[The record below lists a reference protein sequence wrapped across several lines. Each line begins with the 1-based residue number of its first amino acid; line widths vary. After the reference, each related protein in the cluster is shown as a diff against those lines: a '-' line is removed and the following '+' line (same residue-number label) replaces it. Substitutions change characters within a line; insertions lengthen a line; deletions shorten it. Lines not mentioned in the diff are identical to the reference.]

1 MYARVSSSRGGALGI
16 WGFARALFRTN
27 LKAALALRAAF
38 VIQALFMVLNN
49 VVFFVFWWI
58 LMRRVPDLRGWRLAD
73 IEALFGITAT
83 SFGLVVTITGGVR
96 HLGQAIDEG
105 ELDTLLTQPKPTLLY
120 ALGIRSRASGF
131 GDVVS
136 GLGFLAVSGH
146 LSWPTAPLVGLVILA
161 AAGTF
166 LGSGIIFF
174 SLPFWLSRTETLSRQ
189 LWELLITFSLYPEPL
204 FGGAL
209 RLMLFTVLPAGFV
222 GYLPVQIVREPSW
235 PALAMLVAGSAA
247 YLVMARWVFARGLR
261 RYASGSRFV
270 TFG

>member
-1 MYARVSSSRGGALGI
+1 V
-16 WGFARALFRTN
+16 TN
-27 LKAALALRAAF
+27 LKSALAERSAF

-58 LMRRVPDLRGWRLAD
+58 LLRRVPDLRGWQLAD
-73 IEALFGITAT
+73 VELLFGITAT

-96 HLGQAIDEG
+96 HLGQSIDEG

-120 ALGIRSRASGF
+120 ALGIRSKASGV
-131 GDVVS
+131 GDMLS

-146 LSWPTAPLVGLVILA
+146 LTLGNAPLVALVILA
-161 AAGTF
+161 ASATF

-174 SLPFWLSRTETLSRQ
+174 SLPFWLSRTETVSRQ
-189 LWELLITFSLYPEPL
+189 LWELLVTFALYPEPL

-209 RLMLFTVLPAGFV
+209 RLLLFTVLPAGFV
-222 GYLPVQIVREPSW
+222 AYLPVQVVRQPSV
-235 PALAMLVAGSAA
+235 AGLVMLLAGSASYVVLA
-247 YLVMARWVFARGLR
+247 NWVFGRGLR